1 MSYAR
6 AAATYQH
13 NAVMT
18 ASPEKIV
25 KLLYEG
31 AIKRLEQARV
41 GLQAAQTA
49 RSPEVGAALS
59 KAIGIIGEL
68 RACLDHDAGGDI
80 ARDLDALY
88 EFALD
93 QVSQSNLE
101 RTPDGVLAA
110 LDVLRTLKEAWDGIV
125 PK

>member
-1 MSYAR
+1 MSHAR
-6 AAATYQH
+6 AAAAYQR

-18 ASPEKIV
+18 ASPEKLV

-41 GLQAAQTA
+41 GLEAAETA
-49 RSPEVGAALS
+49 RSKEVGTALG

-88 EFALD
+88 DFALD
-93 QVSQSNLE
+93 QLGQSNLE
-101 RTPDGVLAA
+101 RTPDGVRAA
-110 LDVLRTLKEAWDGIV
+110 LDVLRTLKEAWDGIT